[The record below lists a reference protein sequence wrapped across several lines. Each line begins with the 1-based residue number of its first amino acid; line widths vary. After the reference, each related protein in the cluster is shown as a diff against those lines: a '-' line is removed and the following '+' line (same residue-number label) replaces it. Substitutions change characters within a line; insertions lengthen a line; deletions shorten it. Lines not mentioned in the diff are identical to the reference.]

1 MTALTPV
8 VRRLLPP
15 MMILMIVTI
24 AVLALLAYVW
34 SCREMVSQERQRQ
47 EARLKQAQL
56 HLQLSGQEL
65 EDITRY
71 LPVYQQLI
79 QQGFIGEER
88 RMAWVDALRDIQQ
101 THQLFDMQYSIGPQA
116 SYSPV
121 FIVNIAPF
129 NLYRSTMKLEVPLL
143 HEGDLLV
150 LLESLRIAATAP
162 FLLRECTIVRNSD
175 RAPDT
180 LTPTANAI
188 CEVEWLT
195 LRETSAGK
203 TS

>member
-1 MTALTPV
+1 MTKLTPAT
-8 VRRLLPP
+8 RRLLLP
-15 MMILMIVTI
+15 MIILIIVMMS
-24 AVLALLAYVW
+24 VLALLAYVW
-34 SCREMVSQERQRQ
+34 SCREMVRQERQQQ

-56 HLQLSGQEL
+56 RLKSSGQER

-101 THQLFDMQYSIGPQA
+101 THQLFDIQYSIGPQA
-116 SYSPV
+116 SYSPA
-121 FIVNIAPF
+121 FIANIAPF
-129 NLYRSTMKLEVPLL
+129 HLYRSTMKLEVPLL

-150 LLESLRIAATAP
+150 LLESLPTAATAP
-162 FLLRECTIVRNSD
+162 FLLRECTIVRISGGVS
-175 RAPDT
+175 DT
-180 LTPTANAI
+180 LAPTANAI
-188 CEVEWLT
+188 CEMDWLT
-195 LRETSAGK
+195 LREISAGK